1 MKLRKGDKITLLTAV
16 DGPVI
21 ASRAEVG
28 KPLPESPRGARWA
41 NVFRPNGKLSH
52 VVPVYNTDEGRR
64 WMYGWGEETSNALLA
79 ASAMAE
85 PARPTTNLPPGAL
98 AGAFAHIAGRV
109 GTAIGL
115 SPLVSA
121 GLGALAGA
129 FAEAK
134 LTKKP

>member
-1 MKLRKGDKITLLTAV
+1 MGDKITLLTAL

-52 VVPVYNTDEGRR
+52 VVPVYNSDENVR
-64 WMYGWGEETSNALLA
+64 WMRGWSDETSNALLA

-85 PARPTTNLPPGAL
+85 PAKPDIRGPAITVAVTQVASRVATALGLPP
-98 AGAFAHIAGRV
+98 IASM
-109 GTAIGL
+109 A
-115 SPLVSA
+115 
-121 GLGALAGA
+121 LGALAGT
-129 FAEAK
+129 FAAK
-134 LTKKP
+134 KFNKPKAP